1 MVIEVLKLEK
11 RVQIFAVFAPRQ
23 SGLGGFADSKKR
35 CVASRACRTLGKL
48 ARDGHFSFVFS
59 GVDRLF
65 AMTIQQP
72 AFVTH
77 HPVNPLV
84 VDPAVPFQPQ
94 ASPDAAVAVGGAV
107 LDHIGNG
114 LIDDSVIIARR

>member
-1 MVIEVLKLEK
+1 MKKESKFLQSLCHGNLALEDLLTQKSVVLLQGP
-11 RVQIFAVFAPRQ
+11 VGPLF
-23 SGLGGFADSKKR
+23 
-35 CVASRACRTLGKL
+35 GKL

-65 AMTIQQP
+65 AMTLQQP